1 MQSSGDSKNARDF
14 GFFSEG
20 HAGYESW
27 ADVMVV
33 DEVGADVVD
42 EMATGAQSGGNAPR
56 FLRGEIEFGADNG
69 GSGLSIF
76 GCEAFGIGGERD
88 NYVDA
93 ERTEDSH
100 LLVGPSGADG
110 GLHDVQDLHGG
121 DHSNP
126 ERRRRQNRGEAGGV
140 SGAGCGDATIDGLL
154 VQP

>member
-1 MQSSGDSKNARDF
+1 MG
-14 GFFSEG
+14 
-20 HAGYESW
+20 
-27 ADVMVV
+27 V
-33 DEVGADVVD
+33 DEGRGDVVD
-42 EMATGAQSGGNAPR
+42 ELATGAQSGGNAPR
-56 FLRGEIEFGADNG
+56 FLRGEIEFGGDDG

-76 GCEAFGIGGERD
+76 ECETFGIGGERD

-110 GLHDVQDLHGG
+110 GLHDVQELHGG

-126 ERRRRQNRGEAGGV
+126 ERRGGGGKNRGEAGGV
-140 SGAGCGDATIDGLL
+140 SGAGGGDATIDGLL